1 MEPPLLKAILERVIL
16 FFVPIALGYLWRWA
30 TERRAE
36 NRLMEPLRPPPAI
49 LIPPPPRAM
58 PRRTM
63 LWLAA
68 AGAILIAAS
77 LVGGALWPRGPD
89 RSVYVPAEVRPGGS
103 VTPGHFEPA
112 RKP

>member
-30 TERRAE
+30 SEGRRA
-36 NRLMEPLRPPPAI
+36 RQPQSPPPMMRIAPPSPAI
-49 LIPPPPRAM
+49 RPR
-58 PRRTM
+58 TL

-68 AGAILIAAS
+68 AGAVLVAAS

-89 RSVYVPAEVRPGGS
+89 QSVYVPAEVRAGGD

-112 RKP
+112 RK